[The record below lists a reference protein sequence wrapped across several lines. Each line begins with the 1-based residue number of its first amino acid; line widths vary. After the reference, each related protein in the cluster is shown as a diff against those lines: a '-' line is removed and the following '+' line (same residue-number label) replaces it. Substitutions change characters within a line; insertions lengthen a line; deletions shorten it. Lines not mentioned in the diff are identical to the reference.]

1 MVDTTDSKS
10 VGFGH
15 ASSSLAAPISGSEIL
30 KIKPKPKTQ
39 PQTCICISHPLP
51 NNQ

>member
-15 ASSSLAAPISGSEIL
+15 ASSSLAAPIGETHNNSLIHYFFY
-30 KIKPKPKTQ
+30 
-39 PQTCICISHPLP
+39 ISVLLLL
-51 NNQ
+51 